1 MSLIRCLIIAVTA
14 LWLASCAV
22 EPVHNRYQLPADEP
36 QPGESA
42 IAELQARARQA
53 LAGGDY
59 RLAIEYLQRA
69 IRIEPRN
76 PHSWHYLGE
85 TYRASGDYRRC
96 IEMVDRSFSYSEEG
110 SELDAPNRRLR
121 QICQSG

>member
-1 MSLIRCLIIAVTA
+1 MSLIRRLIFTVI
-14 LWLASCAV
+14 LSWLASCAV
-22 EPVHNRYQLPADEP
+22 EPVHNRYQLPADEQ
-36 QPGESA
+36 QPGDSA
-42 IAELQARARQA
+42 VAELQQRAKQA
-53 LAGGDY
+53 LAGKDY

-76 PHSWHYLGE
+76 PYSWHYLGE

-96 IEMVDRSFSYSEEG
+96 LEMVERSSSYSEEG
-110 SELDAPNRRLR
+110 GDLDASNRRLR